1 MAGGDNVRGNR
12 VLGGL
17 VLLAIIISISL
28 PVAAELR
35 LRASVRDSAASAQT
49 VVGMLLDRGR
59 DLFVLLFQAR
69 RAVHEREGM
78 LERFVRPDWVVSN
91 DLCEGCA
98 GTQYY
103 SRDQS
108 WSFLDMVVFAPSENA
123 DSAWQVRSVEIANQ
137 LPAQVTAEGTPNRY
151 RSAERTG
158 VSDHWP
164 VLMTLEP
171 RP

>member
-1 MAGGDNVRGNR
+1 LQQLREQVPADHNVFAAGDFNTT
-12 VLGGL
+12 
-17 VLLAIIISISL
+17 
-28 PVAAELR
+28 
-35 LRASVRDSAASAQT
+35 SVEDERER
-49 VVGMLLDRGR
+49 LLDRY
-59 DLFVLLFQAR
+59 
-69 RAVHEREGM
+69 
-78 LERFVRPDWVVSN
+78 VRPDWVVSN
-91 DLCEGCA
+91 DLCDGCA

-108 WSFLDMVVFAPSENA
+108 WSFLDMVLFAPSEDA
-123 DSAWQVRSVEIANQ
+123 DNAWQVRSVEIANQ
-137 LPAQVTAEGTPNRY
+137 LPAQVTADGTPNRY